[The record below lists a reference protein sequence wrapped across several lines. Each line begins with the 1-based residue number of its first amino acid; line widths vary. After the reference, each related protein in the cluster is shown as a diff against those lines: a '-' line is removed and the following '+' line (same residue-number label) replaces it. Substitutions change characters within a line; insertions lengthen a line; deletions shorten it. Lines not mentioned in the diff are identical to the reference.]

1 MMALLEINNLTKK
14 YGKFVALDGV
24 NLSLGEGKI
33 VGLLGPNGSGKT
45 TLMKCVAGLLTPD
58 GGSITVDGK
67 PIGAETKKIV
77 SFLPERTYLRP
88 TQTVAS
94 VLEYFS
100 LFYEDFDV
108 SAAEKML
115 NVLGVNKKAEL
126 KTLSKGT
133 KEKVQLIAVMAR
145 RARLYLLDEPIG
157 GVDPAAREFIIET
170 ILSRFKSGATIVV
183 STHLIRDVE
192 EILDEYVF
200 VRGCRLGEP
209 GSAKEVHESGRTID
223 EIFREE
229 FRYSRPDAGRN
240 ENVFED
246 F

>member
-229 FRYSRPDAGRN
+229 FRYSQPDAGRC

>member
-200 VRGCRLGEP
+200 VKGCRLSEP
-209 GSAKEVHESGRTID
+209 RSAKEVHESGRTID

-229 FRYSRPDAGRN
+229 FRYSRPDAGRC

>member
-126 KTLSKGT
+126 KALSKGT

-200 VRGCRLGEP
+200 VRGCRLSEP
-209 GSAKEVHESGRTID
+209 RSAKEVHESGRTID

>member
-157 GVDPAAREFIIET
+157 GVDPAAREFIVET

>member
-100 LFYEDFDV
+100 LFYEDFDL

-229 FRYSRPDAGRN
+229 FRYSRSDAERC

>member
-1 MMALLEINNLTKK
+1 MYEINNLTFRYMLSDRNSLKQISLKIKK
-14 YGKFVALDGV
+14 
-24 NLSLGEGKI
+24 GKI
-33 VGLLGPNGSGKT
+33 TLIAGLSGSGKT

-229 FRYSRPDAGRN
+229 FRYSRPDAGRC

>member
-1 MMALLEINNLTKK
+1 MALLEVNNLTKK

-45 TLMKCVAGLLTPD
+45 TLMKCVAGLLTLD

-67 PIGAETKKIV
+67 PLGAETKKIV

-88 TQTVAS
+88 TQTVES
-94 VLEYFS
+94 VLDYFS

-145 RARLYLLDEPIG
+145 RAKLYLLDEPIG
-157 GVDPAAREFIIET
+157 GVDPAAREFIVET
-170 ILSRFKSGATIVV
+170 ILSRFKDGATIVV

-192 EILDEYVF
+192 DILDEYVF
-200 VRGCRLGEP
+200 VKGCKLSEP
-209 GSAKEVHESGRTID
+209 RSAKEVHEAGGTID
-223 EIFREE
+223 EIFKEE
-229 FRYSRPDAGRN
+229 FRYSWSAAGRN

>member
-1 MMALLEINNLTKK
+1 MALLEINNLTKK

-115 NVLGVNKKAEL
+115 NVLGQPETKIRRKAFQRFR
-126 KTLSKGT
+126 KP
-133 KEKVQLIAVMAR
+133 V
-145 RARLYLLDEPIG
+145 RL
-157 GVDPAAREFIIET
+157 RENEF
-170 ILSRFKSGATIVV
+170 SSVFQRFG
-183 STHLIRDVE
+183 
-192 EILDEYVF
+192 F
-200 VRGCRLGEP
+200 
-209 GSAKEVHESGRTID
+209 
-223 EIFREE
+223 
-229 FRYSRPDAGRN
+229 
-240 ENVFED
+240 
-246 F
+246 

>member
-14 YGKFVALDGV
+14 YGKFVALDGM

-229 FRYSRPDAGRN
+229 FRYSRPDAGRC

>member
-1 MMALLEINNLTKK
+1 MALLEINNLTKK

-200 VRGCRLGEP
+200 GRGCRLGEP
-209 GSAKEVHESGRTID
+209 GSAKEVHESGRSID

-229 FRYSRPDAGRN
+229 FRYSRPDAGRC

>member
-1 MMALLEINNLTKK
+1 MALLEINNLTKK

-58 GGSITVDGK
+58 GGSINVDGK

-229 FRYSRPDAGRN
+229 FRYSRPDAGRC

>member
-1 MMALLEINNLTKK
+1 MALLEINNLTKK

-58 GGSITVDGK
+58 GGSITVDGR

-229 FRYSRPDAGRN
+229 FRYSRPDAGRC

>member
-1 MMALLEINNLTKK
+1 MALLEINNLTKK

-33 VGLLGPNGSGKT
+33 VGLLGSNGSGKT

-229 FRYSRPDAGRN
+229 FRYSRPDAGRC

>member
-1 MMALLEINNLTKK
+1 MALLEINNLTKK

-157 GVDPAAREFIIET
+157 GVDLAAREFIIET

-229 FRYSRPDAGRN
+229 FRYSRPDAGRC

>member
-1 MMALLEINNLTKK
+1 MALLEINNLTKK

-157 GVDPAAREFIIET
+157 GVDPAAREFIIDT

-229 FRYSRPDAGRN
+229 FRYSRPDAGRC

>member
-14 YGKFVALDGV
+14 YGRFVALDGV

-229 FRYSRPDAGRN
+229 FRYSRPDAGRC

>member
-58 GGSITVDGK
+58 GGSITVDEK

-229 FRYSRPDAGRN
+229 FRYSRPDAGRC

>member
-24 NLSLGEGKI
+24 SLSLGEGKI

-229 FRYSRPDAGRN
+229 FRYSRPDAGRC

>member
-24 NLSLGEGKI
+24 SLSLGEGKI

-157 GVDPAAREFIIET
+157 GVEPAAREFIIET

-229 FRYSRPDAGRN
+229 FRYSRPDAGRC

>member
-133 KEKVQLIAVMAR
+133 KEKVQLITVMAR

-229 FRYSRPDAGRN
+229 FRYSRPDAGRC

>member
-1 MMALLEINNLTKK
+1 MALLEINNLTKK

-108 SAAEKML
+108 SAAEKIL
-115 NVLGVNKKAEL
+115 NVLGVNKNAEL

>member
-1 MMALLEINNLTKK
+1 MALLEINNLTKK

-58 GGSITVDGK
+58 GGSITVDGN

-108 SAAEKML
+108 SAAEKHRS
-115 NVLGVNKKAEL
+115 
-126 KTLSKGT
+126 T
-133 KEKVQLIAVMAR
+133 
-145 RARLYLLDEPIG
+145 PIG
-157 GVDPAAREFIIET
+157 SAFRPAALLHSKPEPRVCPLQTGENRKCKAVLFPV
-170 ILSRFKSGATIVV
+170 K
-183 STHLIRDVE
+183 
-192 EILDEYVF
+192 
-200 VRGCRLGEP
+200 RLQNLLRKALGKRP
-209 GSAKEVHESGRTID
+209 ESSI
-223 EIFREE
+223 
-229 FRYSRPDAGRN
+229 
-240 ENVFED
+240 
-246 F
+246 

>member
-108 SAAEKML
+108 SAAEKKL

-229 FRYSRPDAGRN
+229 FRYSRPDAGRC

>member
-1 MMALLEINNLTKK
+1 MALLEINNLTKK

-200 VRGCRLGEP
+200 GRGCRLGEP
-209 GSAKEVHESGRTID
+209 RSAKEVHESGRTID

-229 FRYSRPDAGRN
+229 FRYSRPDAGRC

>member
-1 MMALLEINNLTKK
+1 MALLEINNLTKK

-229 FRYSRPDAGRN
+229 FRYSRPDAGRCG
-240 ENVFED
+240 NVFED

>member
-1 MMALLEINNLTKK
+1 MALLEINNLTKK

-229 FRYSRPDAGRN
+229 FRYSWPDAGRN

>member
-1 MMALLEINNLTKK
+1 MALLEINNLTKK

-94 VLEYFS
+94 VLECFS

-229 FRYSRPDAGRN
+229 FRYSRPDAGRC

>member
-1 MMALLEINNLTKK
+1 MALLEINNLTKK

-115 NVLGVNKKAEL
+115 NVLGVNKNAEL

-170 ILSRFKSGATIVV
+170 ILWRFKRGATIVV

-192 EILDEYVF
+192 EILD
-200 VRGCRLGEP
+200 
-209 GSAKEVHESGRTID
+209 
-223 EIFREE
+223 
-229 FRYSRPDAGRN
+229 
-240 ENVFED
+240 
-246 F
+246 

>member
-1 MMALLEINNLTKK
+1 M
-14 YGKFVALDGV
+14 
-24 NLSLGEGKI
+24 S
-33 VGLLGPNGSGKT
+33 
-45 TLMKCVAGLLTPD
+45 
-58 GGSITVDGK
+58 
-67 PIGAETKKIV
+67 
-77 SFLPERTYLRP
+77 
-88 TQTVAS
+88 
-94 VLEYFS
+94 YFS

-209 GSAKEVHESGRTID
+209 GSAKEVLESGRTID

-229 FRYSRPDAGRN
+229 FRYSRPDAGRC

>member
-108 SAAEKML
+108 TAAEKML

-209 GSAKEVHESGRTID
+209 RSAKEVHESGRTID

-229 FRYSRPDAGRN
+229 FRYSRPDAGRC

>member
-1 MMALLEINNLTKK
+1 MALLEINNLTKK

-223 EIFREE
+223 EIFRKE
-229 FRYSRPDAGRN
+229 FRYSRPDAGRC

>member
-157 GVDPAAREFIIET
+157 VVDPAAREFIIET

-229 FRYSRPDAGRN
+229 FRYSRPDAGRC

>member
-67 PIGAETKKIV
+67 PIGAETKKVV

-200 VRGCRLGEP
+200 VRGCRLSEP

-229 FRYSRPDAGRN
+229 FRYSRPDAGRC

>member
-1 MMALLEINNLTKK
+1 MALLEINNLTKK

-100 LFYEDFDV
+100 LFYEDFDL

-229 FRYSRPDAGRN
+229 FRYSRPDAGRC